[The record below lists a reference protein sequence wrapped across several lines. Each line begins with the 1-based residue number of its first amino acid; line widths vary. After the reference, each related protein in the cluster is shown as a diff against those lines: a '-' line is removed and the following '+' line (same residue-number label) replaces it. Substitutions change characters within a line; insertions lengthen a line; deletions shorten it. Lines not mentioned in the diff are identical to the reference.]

1 MIKLIELLKKH
12 PDHNFH
18 VELNGPIIWKH
29 YNTSYETIHKI
40 HRWSIYFNW
49 RPLNFNVGINLLIS
63 RNGIEF
69 HINLWVSLFIIILF
83 LKKKDMD
90 KNDEL

>member
-1 MIKLIELLKKH
+1 MIKLIELLKKD

-29 YNTSYETIHKI
+29 YNTSYETTHKI

-49 RPLNFNVGINLLIS
+49 RPLAFFIGARFNIS
-63 RNGIEF
+63 RHGMEL
-69 HINLWVSLFIIILF
+69 HIDLWASLFVVILF

-90 KNDEL
+90 KSDEL